1 MIPSYWDAGL
11 VTIFKSKNRVTA
23 MSPHATIQKTPAKLM
38 PRPFFA
44 IASYRSW
51 FPALPYRAAGSQWQ
65 GSPADWARAALPLA
79 RLELRHFVVGAGW
92 SWMGMPADRVADAVV
107 TLDGVLVVAA
117 MAAVALAKISPAT
130 AAIIKLRIGSSGLD
144 LPRYQPE

>member
-1 MIPSYWDAGL
+1 
-11 VTIFKSKNRVTA
+11 
-23 MSPHATIQKTPAKLM
+23 
-38 PRPFFA
+38 
-44 IASYRSW
+44 
-51 FPALPYRAAGSQWQ
+51 
-65 GSPADWARAALPLA
+65 
-79 RLELRHFVVGAGW
+79 
-92 SWMGMPADRVADAVV
+92 MPADRVADAVV